1 MPRNGQLVSHKDG
14 KSHAEKK
21 GGPTRTQTTALQ
33 AHKIFISHAT
43 ADKWVARMICER
55 LEAAGLDTF
64 IDDRDIAGGDDIPL
78 MIQAEIRR
86 CAELVVL
93 LTPQSVGRAWVM
105 LEVGMALI
113 RRCRINVLLYHVTV
127 DGIPEMLKAKKAY
140 NLNDAERYIADVKE
154 RATNRG
160 PRQR

>member
-1 MPRNGQLVSHKDG
+1 MPRKRVGQQRRKRLR
-14 KSHAEKK
+14 
-21 GGPTRTQTTALQ
+21 PRPY
-33 AHKIFISHAT
+33 KIFISHAT
-43 ADKWVARMICER
+43 ADKWVAKVICER

-78 MIQAEIRR
+78 AIQAEVRR
-86 CAELVVL
+86 CAELMVL